1 MNTPINEQAIE
12 TRRAIQHGEEALANI
27 RQSLDNAMREIMRS
41 QERYPD
47 ATLEEKARI
56 VNHALSTICAW
67 ATVNARLGLAA
78 DAQAELFA
86 AAKAQAVL
94 A

>member
-1 MNTPINEQAIE
+1 MNAPFDDHAFV
-12 TRRAIQHGEEALANI
+12 TRRAVCQGEDALANI
-27 RQSLDNAMREIMRS
+27 KQALDFATREIVRS

-56 VNHALSTICAW
+56 VNHALSTICTW

-78 DAQAELFA
+78 DAQAALYA
-86 AAKAQAVL
+86 AAIQSPTS
-94 A
+94 